1 MKFKMTENAII
12 VAASVLAAGIIGA
25 GASLAASKG
34 DSAVASKALE
44 CMARQP
50 EQAGNFQINMLI
62 GIGLVESIP
71 IIASVI
77 AIVLVFSNPFVK

>member
-1 MKFKMTENAII
+1 MTENAII
-12 VAASVLAAGIIGA
+12 IATSVLAAAIIGA
-25 GASLAASKG
+25 GASLAATKG
-34 DSAVASKALE
+34 DSVVASKALE

-50 EQAGNFQINMLI
+50 EQASTFQVNMLI

-77 AIVLVFSNPFVK
+77 AIVLVFANPFVK

>member
-1 MKFKMTENAII
+1 MTENAII

>member
-1 MKFKMTENAII
+1 MTENAII
-12 VAASVLAAGIIGA
+12 IATSVLAAAIIGA
-25 GASLAASKG
+25 GASLGAAKG
-34 DSAVASKALE
+34 DSLVASKALE

-50 EQAGNFQINMLI
+50 EQASTFQVNMLI

-77 AIVLVFSNPFVK
+77 AIVLVFANPFIG

>member
-1 MKFKMTENAII
+1 MTENAII
-12 VAASVLAAGIIGA
+12 IAASVLAAGIIGA

-50 EQAGNFQINMLI
+50 EQASTFQVNMLI

-77 AIVLVFSNPFVK
+77 AIVLVFANPFVK